1 MASADFYFLD
11 PQSRVCL
18 GRGQS
23 REDGD
28 YINANYIRVSR
39 RRRSGGAVSR
49 EPPGHHLARLVV
61 GAPGVPAPNHGCHSP
76 SEPSR
81 RKQARTTGRSAE
93 QTSDA
98 GRKTPVSWAHP
109 VPPPLPASQRGGR
122 LGPGPA
128 CGSQVCTEGA
138 APAGGARQAPSPL
151 AFAAPGSPSF
161 VETASVEEP
170 GGGEASWAPS
180 PASACRGGRRQV
192 QTAPS
197 SGSEWVGPR
206 PGAPVNSPQPG
217 AACGGKRGP
226 VMGSLG
232 SLDFTV
238 P

>member
-18 GRGQS
+18 GRAQS
-23 REDGD
+23 QEDGD

-39 RRRSGGAVSR
+39 RRGRGAVSR
-49 EPPGHHLARLVV
+49 EPPGHRPARLVV
-61 GAPGVPAPNHGCHSP
+61 RAPGVPAPTHGCHGP

-81 RKQARTTGRSAE
+81 RKQARTPGGSTER
-93 QTSDA
+93 TSDA
-98 GRKTPVSWAHP
+98 GRKTPVSLAHP
-109 VPPPLPASQRGGR
+109 VLRPLPASQRRGR

-138 APAGGARQAPSPL
+138 APTGGARPAPSPL

-161 VETASVEEP
+161 VETASVKEP
-170 GGGEASWAPS
+170 GGGEAGWAPS
-180 PASACRGGRRQV
+180 PASARRGGRRQV

-206 PGAPVNSPQPG
+206 PGAPVNNPQPEPPAG
-217 AACGGKRGP
+217 GNAAR
-226 VMGSLG
+226 
-232 SLDFTV
+232 
-238 P
+238 